1 VSEAELRPPVHRM
14 AIAVFALC
22 GLLIATY
29 MLLYKLRVIG
39 SVACG
44 SGSCETVQ
52 ASPWAVFLGI
62 PVPAWGVGGYLF
74 ILVLAFL
81 GLQPKFSENKTIP
94 ALLLGSATFAFGFSV
109 YLSAVEAF
117 LIHAWCRW
125 CIGSAV
131 VATLIFLSAL
141 PEISAL
147 RRKHYVEA

>member
-1 VSEAELRPPVHRM
+1 M
-14 AIAVFALC
+14 AIAVFALF
-22 GLLIATY
+22 GLLIAVY
-29 MLLYKLRVIG
+29 MLLYKLQVIG
-39 SVACG
+39 TVACG

-62 PVPAWGVGGYLF
+62 PVPAWGVAGYLL
-74 ILVLAFL
+74 ILVLAFA
-81 GLQPKFSENKTIP
+81 GLQPNLVDNKLVS
-94 ALLLGSATFAFGFSV
+94 ALLLGSATVAFAFSV

-125 CIGSAV
+125 CIGSAI

>member
-1 VSEAELRPPVHRM
+1 MSEPTARPPVHRM
-14 AIAVFALC
+14 AIAVFALF
-22 GLLIATY
+22 GLLIAVY
-29 MLLYKLRVIG
+29 MLLYKLQVIG
-39 SVACG
+39 TVACG

-62 PVPAWGVGGYLF
+62 PVPAWGVAGYLL
-74 ILVLAFL
+74 ILVLAFA
-81 GLQPKFSENKTIP
+81 GLQPNLVDNKLVS
-94 ALLLGSATFAFGFSV
+94 ALLLGSATVAFAFSV

-125 CIGSAV
+125 CIGSAI

>member
-1 VSEAELRPPVHRM
+1 MHRM
-14 AIAVFALC
+14 LVAVFALI

-52 ASPWAVFLGI
+52 ASPWAVFMGI
-62 PVPAWGVGGYLF
+62 PVPAWGVAGYLM

-81 GLQPKFSENKTIP
+81 GLQPNLVENKIIS
-94 ALLLGSATFAFGFSV
+94 ALLLASATFAFGFSV

-141 PEISAL
+141 PEITAL
-147 RRKHYVEA
+147 RRKQYVEA

>member
-1 VSEAELRPPVHRM
+1 MSESTARPPVHRM
-14 AIAVFALC
+14 AIAVFALF
-22 GLLIATY
+22 GLLIAVY
-29 MLLYKLRVIG
+29 MLLYKLQVIG
-39 SVACG
+39 TVACG

-62 PVPAWGVGGYLF
+62 PVPAWGVAGYLL
-74 ILVLAFL
+74 ILVLAFA
-81 GLQPKFSENKTIP
+81 GLQPNLVDNKLVS
-94 ALLLGSATFAFGFSV
+94 ALLLGSATVAFAFSV

-125 CIGSAV
+125 CIGSAI